1 MFERRKIGVWVL
13 IYVFVEGR
21 EEEEVVMVSN

>member
-21 EEEEVVMVSN
+21 EEEVVMVSN